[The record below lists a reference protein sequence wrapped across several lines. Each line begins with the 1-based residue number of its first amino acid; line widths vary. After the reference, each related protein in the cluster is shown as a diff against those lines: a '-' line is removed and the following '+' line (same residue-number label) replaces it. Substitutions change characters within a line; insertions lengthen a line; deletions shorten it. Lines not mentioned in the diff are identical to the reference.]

1 MHTAV
6 LACLFLLS
14 GACGLIYQSVWS
26 QYLGL
31 LLGHAAYAQ
40 GATLVL
46 FLGGLALG
54 AWLAARFLGRI
65 ARPLAAYGW
74 AELLLG
80 LAALLFHP
88 IFLATDVL
96 LFDAL
101 LPTLAPEGGAA
112 SVLLRLPVA
121 ALLLLP
127 QTLLLGASFPLLAA
141 ALLRRRLRG
150 GGRVLARLYAVN
162 SAGAAF
168 GALLSGF
175 LLLPALGLP
184 GTLKLAGVTNLLI
197 GAVAIALDRRPGS
210 ANEASLTHTVR
221 STPPAWSRLVLL
233 VAALTGLSS
242 LVYEIAWLR
251 MLALVL
257 GSSQQAFELM
267 LATFIAGLALGA
279 WWVRRHLRGKPSTLL
294 CLGGR
299 VQVAMGLAA
308 LATLPL
314 YALSFDSMAL
324 LLSALARTDGGYVL
338 FHLASTLI
346 AALLMLPAAICAG
359 MTLPIFSEALRRG
372 GAGEPAVGRIY
383 AVNTLGAIGGV
394 LLMLGWTLPA
404 LGLKLSLWLA
414 AVLDL
419 LLGLLLLRHFAPAS
433 AAPKTTLRS
442 ALLCGL
448 AALLAWSLASF
459 DPRRMSAGVYRTAH
473 AQIPADSTV
482 LFQRDGRTASVSVH
496 GTPGQLLIL
505 STNGKPDA
513 GLRVDP
519 AQEVTGDEPTMVLLG
534 LLGLDLH
541 PDPRHIAVI
550 GFGSGLTTHVLLGSE
565 RPQQVLTL
573 EIEPLMVEAAR
584 AFGSRVARAFE
595 DPRAQLLI
603 DDARAALAASARRVD
618 LIIAEPSNP
627 WVSGVGALFTAE
639 FYARLPA
646 KLRPGGLL
654 VQWVHAYELDDP
666 ALLSILA
673 ALGSSFPHYSV
684 YASNHADFVIVASAD
699 APVPAPTGRVFAE
712 PLLAAEA
719 ASVGL
724 RSAADLALRRVASR
738 TQVEALIA
746 VRTPPPNSDYQPFVA
761 LRAPRERFKQSRAQ
775 GLMQIARGPLA
786 AQFAPAGTPALPQL
800 AHTTA
805 FPTHPLVRE
814 RRMQLAWASLL
825 AGEPLV
831 DGHPAE
837 FEAVRGAW
845 LELELATTDCFARL
859 PVGIARQRLLQAWS
873 ALASVRPM
881 AELEALW
888 ARAPWATCAPQAPPA
903 LASLLELLTRASA
916 ADASADTLIDA
927 ALAMRPAAGD
937 PPGLFLALAL
947 TRIDEA
953 TPARRQALRERLA
966 MVRDPLL
973 FGYLWSQWR

>member
-1 MHTAV
+1 M
-6 LACLFLLS
+6 ACLFLLS
-14 GACGLIYQSVWS
+14 GACGLVYQSVWS

-54 AWLAARFLGRI
+54 AWLAARCLRRI

-88 IFLATDVL
+88 VFLATDAL
-96 LFDAL
+96 LFDTL
-101 LPTLAPEGGAA
+101 LPAFAPEGGAT
-112 SVLLRLPVA
+112 SLLLRLPAA

-127 QTLLLGASFPLLAA
+127 QTVLLGASFPLLAA
-141 ALLRRRLRG
+141 ALLRGRSRG
-150 GGRVLARLYAVN
+150 GGRVLARLYAIN
-162 SAGAAF
+162 SAGAAL

-175 LLLPALGLP
+175 VLLPALGLP
-184 GTLKLAGVTNLLI
+184 GTLMLAGITNVLI
-197 GAVAIALDRRPGS
+197 GAIAIVLDRRTDS
-210 ANEASLTHTVR
+210 AVPT
-221 STPPAWSRLVLL
+221 TPMATTPVSAPAWSRLVLAA
-233 VAALTGLSS
+233 AALTGLSS

-279 WWVRRHLRGKPSTLL
+279 WWVRRHLRGQPAALL
-294 CLGGR
+294 HLGGR

-324 LLSALARTDGGYVL
+324 LLGALGRTDAGYLL
-338 FHLASTLI
+338 FNLASALI
-346 AALLMLPAAICAG
+346 AALLMLPAAVCAG

-394 LLMLGWTLPA
+394 LLMLGWALPA
-404 LGLKLSLWLA
+404 LGLKWSLWLA
-414 AVLDL
+414 AALDL
-419 LLGLLLLRHFAPAS
+419 LLGLWLLQRFAPRPAGPR
-433 AAPKTTLRS
+433 A

-448 AALLAWSLASF
+448 AALLAWGRASF

-473 AQIPADSTV
+473 AQIPADSAV

-496 GTPGQLLIL
+496 GTPGKLLIL

-513 GLRVDP
+513 GLRLDP
-519 AQEVTGDEPTMVLLG
+519 AQAVTGDEPTMVLLG

-541 PDPRHIAVI
+541 PDPRQVAVI
-550 GFGSGLTTHVLLGSE
+550 GFGSGLTTHVLLGSD

-584 AFGSRVARAFE
+584 AFGSRVARAFD
-595 DPRAQLLI
+595 DPRARLQI
-603 DDARAALAASARRVD
+603 DDARAALAASTRRYD
-618 LIIAEPSNP
+618 LIVAEPSNP

-673 ALGSSFPHYSV
+673 ALGASFPHYTV

-699 APVPAPTGRVFAE
+699 RPVPAPTGRVFDEA
-712 PLLAAEA
+712 LLAKEA
-719 ASVGL
+719 GSVGL
-724 RSAADLALRRVASR
+724 RSTADLALRRVADR
-738 TQVEALIA
+738 AQVEALIG
-746 VRTPPPNSDYQPFVA
+746 VRAPPPNSDYHPFVA

-775 GLMQIARGPLA
+775 GLMELARGPLA
-786 AQFAPAGTPALPQL
+786 AQFAAPGTHALPSL
-800 AHTTA
+800 AQTTA
-805 FPTHPLVRE
+805 FPAHQLVRE
-814 RRMQLAWASLL
+814 RRAQLAWASLL
-825 AGEPLV
+825 TGQTLT
-831 DGHPAE
+831 DGHPGE
-837 FEAVRGAW
+837 FDPVRGAW
-845 LELELATTDCFARL
+845 LELELAAADCFARL
-859 PVGIARQRLLQAWS
+859 PASIARQRLLQAWN
-873 ALASVRPM
+873 ALASVRPA

-888 ARAPWATCAPQAPPA
+888 ARAPWAACAPHAPPT
-903 LASLLELLTRASA
+903 LASLLTLLASASAPDSA
-916 ADASADTLIDA
+916 ADALIAA
-927 ALAMRPAAGD
+927 ALAQPAAAGD

-947 TRIDEA
+947 TRIDDA
-953 TPARRQALRERLA
+953 TPARRQALRERLSA
-966 MVRDPLL
+966 VRDPLL
-973 FGYLWSQWR
+973 FDYLWSHWH